1 MRASIILH
9 LGRYDVIANTASGRR
24 ACDGALN
31 KVEADMVR
39 MTILAALALVVLV
52 RPSAAAEPGSA
63 SLIKVADLDVSEAP
77 VHRRH
82 VRHHHV
88 RYFRYNDA
96 WYDYPGACS
105 AVVFPRSPL
114 CGGPTYPYYFGP
126 FWVW

>member
-1 MRASIILH
+1 
-9 LGRYDVIANTASGRR
+9 
-24 ACDGALN
+24 
-31 KVEADMVR
+31 MVR

-52 RPSAAAEPGSA
+52 RPSAAAEPGSPA
-63 SLIKVADLDVSEAP
+63 LIKVANLDVSEAP

-82 VRHHHV
+82 VRHYHA
-88 RYFRYNDA
+88 RYYRSTHDA